1 MEQKKI
7 LISRTM
13 KNFTLEELKKIKEDE
28 LERYSINLVLTI
40 KDIKNNEDLFLQY
53 IVKKGIEIY
62 CKDYESALLVN
73 ELVNKGI
80 IKPYEIYLMDDQ
92 EQKDRSYI
100 DATVFQNVKL
110 RVPNTYAMWGVKF
123 DDKLWV
129 YQYQLQNYLS
139 SDTFSGYYDHETLN
153 EVKRIA
159 LMISEFPEVLTDVE
173 KIVLVSNY
181 LQKYC
186 QFIEGKESHVGNDIY
201 VLDDAQDENSVNPE
215 NVTQYVLGDPK
226 TALFNNFGLCRTFAD
241 ATTLLLNNPFLR
253 IKTRNVRSEYPDAAH
268 AWNIVELN
276 GKTYQLDNSRAISR
290 GKYRLPDALK
300 TAGFDYEYVLY
311 GQAYSDEI
319 GHEKMNDRTYLSLP
333 LSIESFDRKYIEAAV
348 EHLKDTDMVNFNYGD
363 KVFYPSHKK

>member
-1 MEQKKI
+1 MELKKI
-7 LISRTM
+7 KIGIAEEL
-13 KNFTLEELKKIKEDE
+13 KNFTLEELKQLEEEEIKK
-28 LERYSINLVLTI
+28 YAIKLVLTI
-40 KDIKNNEDLFLQY
+40 QDIKNNEDLFLEY
-53 IVKKGIEIY
+53 IVKKGIAIY

-100 DATVFQNVKL
+100 DATVFKNVTL

-129 YQYQLQNYLS
+129 YQYQLQNDL
-139 SDTFSGYYDHETLN
+139 TNETEFSGYYDHETLK
-153 EVKRIA
+153 EVERIA

-173 KIVLVSNY
+173 KIILVSNY

-201 VLDDAQDENSVNPE
+201 VLDDVQDENSVNPK
-215 NVTQYVLGDPK
+215 NVTQIVLGDSK
-226 TALFNNFGLCRTFAD
+226 TALFNNFGVCRTFAD
-241 ATTLLLNNPFLR
+241 ATTLLLNNPYLR
-253 IKTRNVRSEYPDAAH
+253 IKTRNVRSEYPH
-268 AWNIVELN
+268 VWNVVELN

-333 LSIESFDRKYIEAAV
+333 LSIESFDRRYIEAAV

-363 KVFYPSHKK
+363 KVFYRSHKK